1 MQLTIEVVDGPLAGL
16 RTSLSA
22 GQVAIVGR
30 SGRSDFAI
38 PHDRYLSGRH
48 AIVECSNNGCQI
60 RDLNSTNGTWLNG
73 SRVTDAQ
80 LLDGDM
86 VLAGHTPIRISI
98 QTNHEPRVGGPR
110 PVSMRTVNLPESPLP
125 SALPNSVQSSITERL
140 NEGHVQIAKE
150 EDPTDHL
157 PLGANPFKLGGGGR
171 SLPSG

>member
-1 MQLTIEVVDGPLAGL
+1 MQLTIEVTDGPLAGL
-16 RTSLSA
+16 RTNLSA

-48 AIVECSNNGCQI
+48 AIVECSNNGCHI
-60 RDLNSTNGTWLNG
+60 RDLNSTNGTWVNG
-73 SRVTDAQ
+73 SRVADAE

-86 VLAGHTPIRISI
+86 VLAGHTPIRVSI
-98 QTNHEPRVGGPR
+98 QTNHGPRVSGPR
-110 PVSMRTVNLPESPLP
+110 PVSMRTVNLPESPSP
-125 SALPNSVQSSITERL
+125 AALPDSIQSSITERL
-140 NEGHVQIAKE
+140 NEGHVPFEQG

-157 PLGANPFKLGGGGR
+157 PLGGNPFKLGDGGR